1 MIAALSF
8 GQDLIITAAYDG
20 PLSGGTP
27 KGVELYVVNDIADL
41 SIYGLG
47 SANNG
52 GGTDGEEFT
61 FPADNVTAGTY
72 IYVATEAAQFTSFFG
87 FAPQYTSGAMGI
99 NGDDAV
105 ELFESGAVIDVFGD
119 INTDGSGQPWDYL
132 DGWAYRV
139 DGTGP
144 DGSTFT
150 LSNWTFSGIN
160 ALDGEST
167 NAGAANPIP
176 VGTYSTTASTTPTIN
191 VTGNPGNMFYFEGNG
206 PSTEEEF
213 TVSGLNLTSDI
224 NIDASTPA
232 FEFSLNSGGTFSSSI
247 SITPSGGTVNATTVY
262 VRLVSGL
269 SVGSYSADATVSSTG
284 ASSQLV
290 SLSGLVD
297 PADPLID
304 ITGGISNLSYNEG
317 NGPSAEDSFAVGG
330 LFLTEDITVTAP
342 ANFEVSLTSGSGFGS
357 SVTVSQTGGT
367 AADTDVFIRLV
378 AGLAQGTYS
387 GDVTA
392 TSTGAT
398 DQIIPVNGEVF
409 PSATCANVG
418 DIIITE
424 VMQNPSVNGDPAGE
438 YFEVYNTTGSAIDMI
453 GWVIKDD
460 LSTSETHTISSTLIV
475 AAGDYVVIGNEAV
488 PNGNTP
494 MDYTYGNDI
503 SLGNGT
509 DGVIIECSSTTI
521 DVVIWDNGTT
531 FPDPSGAS
539 MELSTTALD
548 AVSNDNGANWGEATT
563 AFGDGDLGTPGAAND
578 FTLSN
583 NQFDV
588 NTFKIYPNPNNTG
601 VLTILGN
608 SNATLNINVYDVL
621 GQRVLSQE
629 IMSNNTLDVS
639 KLKSGVYLVNIAQD
653 NRTVTK
659 KLVIK

>member
-119 INTDGSGQPWDYL
+119 INTDGSGQPWEYT

-191 VTGNPGNMFYFEGNG
+191 VIGNPGNMFYFEGNG

>member
-119 INTDGSGQPWDYL
+119 INTDGSGQPWDYV

>member
-105 ELFESGAVIDVFGD
+105 ELFESGAVIDVFGE
-119 INTDGSGQPWDYL
+119 INTDGSGQPWEYT